1 MKTKNRVISFLLAAC
16 MMLSLCAALPFVASA
31 EVVSTSGWDGKTAT
45 QPEGSGTKDDP
56 YLIADAANLLWLQK
70 QIPAADIVNDSH
82 ADVVAGKYTAKF
94 AGMYFLQTQ
103 DIDLNGKNFASIGY
117 YYSNATR
124 MAAFGGTYDGQG
136 FAIRNGKITS
146 QNNRHVLHNYR
157 EATEGEIENKK
168 ITMYKVGDKTYV
180 YTGPNMN
187 WGHGLFGMICGATIK
202 NIVLDNVEV
211 EGHGITG
218 AIVGRAIGP
227 KADNAN
233 AEFNRIE
240 NCVVNSNCSVN
251 GKYPTSVIFQPKN
264 EYDLASRLG
273 GIVGMAYRTTVRYCV
288 NNAPI
293 NVPGNWAMTGGI
305 VGSAGYHTI
314 VEYCVNAGK
323 ITYDLSSIKNDSE
336 NAVGGIVGFISP
348 YSVGV
353 VDKTLVGNTVIRNCY
368 NSGIFYFNMGEN
380 VAGNAIYWGGILG
393 GANSLS
399 KATNK
404 IENCYNLHALRKGEN
419 GIAAN
424 IAVDNHNYRFGGLL
438 GSYWIGGGADVGVLE
453 VLNSASVDIDENAYE
468 GTNQCR
474 YWKRNN
480 KEGKL
485 CVEESTSGQKTV
497 EELAPLTKAIDDAI
511 SAFNATAT
519 AKKVGKVAFQC
530 STGENTNAVR
540 FSAQIVGNG
549 YERVGF
555 KVWASYTEGD
565 TVKVSEVRDVVLY
578 TYYTALKADG
588 EDVTPDAGNYFIA
601 FVIDSIPTDKG
612 NVTFTLTPYVVA
624 EGGTSFGN
632 TVSVTFDAAGN
643 EVK

>member
-1 MKTKNRVISFLLAAC
+1 MKTQNRVISLLLAAC

-45 QPEGSGTKDDP
+45 QPEGSGTKEDP

-70 QIPAADIVNDSH
+70 QIPRGDIVNDQH
-82 ADVVAGKYTAKF
+82 ADVLAGKYTAKF

-117 YYSNATR
+117 YFANAKR
-124 MAAFGGTYDGQG
+124 MGAFGGTYDGQG

-146 QNNRHVLHNYR
+146 QN
-157 EATEGEIENKK
+157 
-168 ITMYKVGDKTYV
+168 
-180 YTGPNMN
+180 TGHGLNVN
-187 WGHGLFGMICGATIK
+187 WGHGLFGMIHGATIK
-202 NIVLDNVEV
+202 NIVLDNVQV
-211 EGHGITG
+211 EGHGVTG
-218 AIVGRAIGP
+218 AIVGRAAAT
-227 KADNAN
+227 ADDKEKGETLNV
-233 AEFNRIE
+233 IE
-240 NCVVNSNCSVN
+240 NCVVNANCTVTA
-251 GKYPTSVIFQPKN
+251 KYPTSVDTTKLSAD
-264 EYDLASRLG
+264 YDQASRAG
-273 GIVGMAYRTTVRYCV
+273 GIVGMAYGTTVRYCV
-288 NNAPI
+288 NHAAI
-293 NVPGNWAMTGGI
+293 NVPGNWVMTGGV
-305 VGSAGYHTI
+305 VGSAGYNTT
-314 VEYCVNAGK
+314 VEYCVNTGK
-323 ITYDLSSIKNDSE
+323 ITYDLATYQNKAE
-336 NAVGGIVGFISP
+336 CAVGGIVGFISP
-348 YSVGV
+348 YSAGV

-380 VAGNAIYWGGILG
+380 VVGKALYWGGILG

-438 GSYWIGGGADVGVLE
+438 GSYWISGGADVGVLE

-474 YWKRNN
+474 YWKRSN

-485 CVEESTSGQKTV
+485 CVEESTSGQKTA

-565 TVKVSEVRDVVLY
+565 TVKVSKVRDVVLY

>member
-1 MKTKNRVISFLLAAC
+1 MKTKNRVISLLLAAC

-45 QPEGSGTKDDP
+45 QPEGSGTKEDP
-56 YLIADAANLLWLQK
+56 YLIADAANLLWLQR
-70 QIPAADIVNDSH
+70 QIPAADRVNDSH

-103 DIDLNGKNFASIGY
+103 DIDLNGQEFMSIGY
-117 YYSNATR
+117 YFANAKRT
-124 MAAFGGTYDGQG
+124 ASFGGTYDGQG

-146 QNNRHVLHNYR
+146 QN
-157 EATEGEIENKK
+157 
-168 ITMYKVGDKTYV
+168 
-180 YTGPNMN
+180 TGHGLNVN
-187 WGHGLFGMICGATIK
+187 WGHGLFGMIHGATIK
-202 NIVLDNVEV
+202 NIVLDNVQV
-211 EGHGITG
+211 EGHGVTG
-218 AIVGRAIGP
+218 AIVGRAAAT
-227 KADNAN
+227 ADDKEKGETLNV
-233 AEFNRIE
+233 IE
-240 NCVVNSNCSVN
+240 NCVVNANCTVTA
-251 GKYPTSVIFQPKN
+251 KYPTSVDTTKLSAD
-264 EYDLASRLG
+264 YDQASRAG
-273 GIVGMAYRTTVRYCV
+273 GIVGMAYGTTVRYCV
-288 NNAPI
+288 NHAAI
-293 NVPGNWAMTGGI
+293 NVPGNWAMTGGV
-305 VGSAGYHTI
+305 VGSAGYNTT
-314 VEYCVNAGK
+314 VEYCVNTGK
-323 ITYDLSSIKNDSE
+323 ITYDLATYQNKAE
-336 NAVGGIVGFISP
+336 CAVGGIVGFISP
-348 YSVGV
+348 YFAGV

-380 VAGNAIYWGGILG
+380 LAGNAIYWGGILG

-404 IENCYNLHALRKGEN
+404 IDNCYNLHALRKGEN

-424 IAVDNHNYRFGGLL
+424 VTGNNYRFGGLL
-438 GSYWIGGGADVGVLE
+438 GSYWISKGADVGVLE

-474 YWKRNN
+474 YWKRSN
-480 KEGKL
+480 KEGKP
-485 CVEESTSGQKTV
+485 CVEESTSGQKTA

-511 SAFNATAT
+511 SAFNASAT

>member
-1 MKTKNRVISFLLAAC
+1 M
-16 MMLSLCAALPFVASA
+16 
-31 EVVSTSGWDGKTAT
+31 G
-45 QPEGSGTKDDP
+45 
-56 YLIADAANLLWLQK
+56 
-70 QIPAADIVNDSH
+70 
-82 ADVVAGKYTAKF
+82 
-94 AGMYFLQTQ
+94 
-103 DIDLNGKNFASIGY
+103 
-117 YYSNATR
+117 
-124 MAAFGGTYDGQG
+124 AFGGTYDGQG

-146 QNNRHVLHNYR
+146 QN
-157 EATEGEIENKK
+157 
-168 ITMYKVGDKTYV
+168 
-180 YTGPNMN
+180 TGHGLNVN
-187 WGHGLFGMICGATIK
+187 WGHGLFGMIHGATIK
-202 NIVLDNVEV
+202 NIVLDNVQV
-211 EGHGITG
+211 EGHGVTG
-218 AIVGRAIGP
+218 AIVGRAAAT
-227 KADNAN
+227 ADDKEKGETLNV
-233 AEFNRIE
+233 IE
-240 NCVVNSNCSVN
+240 NCVVNANCTVTAN
-251 GKYPTSVIFQPKN
+251 YPTSVDTAKLSAA
-264 EYDLASRLG
+264 YDQASRAG
-273 GIVGMAYRTTVRYCV
+273 GIVGMAYGTTVRYCV
-288 NNAPI
+288 NHAAI
-293 NVPGNWAMTGGI
+293 NVPGNWVMTGGV
-305 VGSAGYHTI
+305 VGSAGYNTT
-314 VEYCVNAGK
+314 VEYCVNTGK
-323 ITYDLSSIKNDSE
+323 ITYDLATYQNKAE
-336 NAVGGIVGFISP
+336 CAVGGIVGFISP
-348 YSVGV
+348 YSTGE

-368 NSGIFYFNMGEN
+368 NSGIFCFNMGEN
-380 VAGNAIYWGGILG
+380 LAGNAIYWGGILG

-404 IENCYNLHALRKGEN
+404 IDNCYNLHALRKGEN

-424 IAVDNHNYRFGGLL
+424 VTGNNYRFGGLL
-438 GSYWIGGGADVGVLE
+438 GSYWISKGADVGVLE

-485 CVEESTSGQKTV
+485 CVEESTSGQKTA

-511 SAFNATAT
+511 SAFNASAT

>member
-1 MKTKNRVISFLLAAC
+1 MKTKNRVISLLLAAC

-45 QPEGSGTKDDP
+45 QPEGSGTKEDP
-56 YLIADAANLLWLQK
+56 YLIADAANLLWIQK
-70 QIPAADIVNDSH
+70 QIPSGDLPKDTD

-103 DIDLNGKNFASIGY
+103 DIDLNGKEFKSIGY
-117 YYSNATR
+117 YFANAKR
-124 MAAFGGTYDGQG
+124 MGAFGGTYDGQG

-146 QNNRHVLHNYR
+146 KNTGHNL
-157 EATEGEIENKK
+157 NL
-168 ITMYKVGDKTYV
+168 
-180 YTGPNMN
+180 N
-187 WGHGLFGMICGATIK
+187 WGHGLFGMIHGATIK
-202 NIVLDNVEV
+202 NIVLDNVQV
-211 EGHGITG
+211 EGNGITG
-218 AIVGRAIGP
+218 AIVGRAAAT
-227 KADNAN
+227 ADDKEKGETLNV
-233 AEFNRIE
+233 IE
-240 NCVVNSNCSVN
+240 NCVVNANCTVTA
-251 GKYPTSVIFQPKN
+251 KYPTSVDTAKLSAD
-264 EYDLASRLG
+264 YDQASRAG
-273 GIVGMAYRTTVRYCV
+273 GIVGMAYGTTVRYCV
-288 NNAPI
+288 NHAAI
-293 NVPGNWAMTGGI
+293 NVPGNWVMTGGV
-305 VGSAGYHTI
+305 VGSAGYNTT
-314 VEYCVNAGK
+314 VEYCVNTGK
-323 ITYDLSSIKNDSE
+323 ITYDLATYQNKAE
-336 NAVGGIVGFISP
+336 CAVGGIVGFISP
-348 YSVGV
+348 YSTGE

-380 VAGNAIYWGGILG
+380 LAGNAIYWGGILG
-393 GANSLS
+393 GANSLL

-424 IAVDNHNYRFGGLL
+424 VSGNNYRFGGLL
-438 GSYWIGGGADVGVLE
+438 GSYWIGNGADVGVLE

-474 YWKRNN
+474 YWKRSN

-485 CVEESTSGQKTV
+485 CVEESTSGQKTA

-540 FSAQIVGNG
+540 FSAQIIGKE

-643 EVK
+643 EVQ

>member
-1 MKTKNRVISFLLAAC
+1 MKTQNRVISLLLVAC

-56 YLIADAANLLWLQK
+56 YLIADAANLLWLQR
-70 QIPAADIVNDSH
+70 QIPAADRVNDSH

-117 YYSNATR
+117 YFANAKRT
-124 MAAFGGTYDGQG
+124 ASFGGTYDGQG

-146 QNNRHVLHNYR
+146 QN
-157 EATEGEIENKK
+157 
-168 ITMYKVGDKTYV
+168 
-180 YTGPNMN
+180 TGHGLNVN
-187 WGHGLFGMICGATIK
+187 WGHGLFGMIHGATIK
-202 NIVLDNVEV
+202 NIVLDNVQV
-211 EGHGITG
+211 EGHGVTG
-218 AIVGRAIGP
+218 AIVGRAAAT
-227 KADNAN
+227 ADDKEKGETLNV
-233 AEFNRIE
+233 IE
-240 NCVVNSNCSVN
+240 NCVVNANCTVTA
-251 GKYPTSVIFQPKN
+251 KYPTSVDTAKLSAD
-264 EYDLASRLG
+264 YDQASRAG
-273 GIVGMAYRTTVRYCV
+273 GIVGMAYGTTVRYCV
-288 NNAPI
+288 NHAAI
-293 NVPGNWAMTGGI
+293 NVPGNWVMTGGV
-305 VGSAGYHTI
+305 VGSAGYNTT
-314 VEYCVNAGK
+314 VEYCVNTGK
-323 ITYDLSSIKNDSE
+323 ITYDLATYQNKAE
-336 NAVGGIVGFISP
+336 CAVGGIVGFISP
-348 YSVGV
+348 YFAGV
-353 VDKTLVGNTVIRNCY
+353 VDKTLVGNAVIRNCY

-380 VAGNAIYWGGILG
+380 LAGNAIYWGGILG

-424 IAVDNHNYRFGGLL
+424 VTGNNYRFGGLL
-438 GSYWIGGGADVGVLE
+438 GSYWISKGADVGVLE

-474 YWKRNN
+474 YWKRSN
-480 KEGKL
+480 KEGKP
-485 CVEESTSGQKTV
+485 CVEESTSGQKTA

-511 SAFNATAT
+511 SAFNASAT

>member
-1 MKTKNRVISFLLAAC
+1 MKTKNRVISLLLVAC

-45 QPEGSGTKDDP
+45 QPEGSGTKEDP

-70 QIPAADIVNDSH
+70 QIPSGDTVNDQH
-82 ADVVAGKYTAKF
+82 ADVLAGKYTAKF

-117 YYSNATR
+117 YFANAKR
-124 MAAFGGTYDGQG
+124 MGAFGGTYDGQG

-146 QNNRHVLHNYR
+146 QN
-157 EATEGEIENKK
+157 
-168 ITMYKVGDKTYV
+168 
-180 YTGPNMN
+180 TGHGLNVN
-187 WGHGLFGMICGATIK
+187 WGHGLFGMIHGATIK
-202 NIVLDNVEV
+202 NIVLDNVQV
-211 EGHGITG
+211 EGHGVTG
-218 AIVGRAIGP
+218 AIVGRAAAT
-227 KADNAN
+227 ADDKEKGETLNV
-233 AEFNRIE
+233 IE
-240 NCVVNSNCSVN
+240 NCVVNANCTVTA
-251 GKYPTSVIFQPKN
+251 KYPTSVDTAKLSAD
-264 EYDLASRLG
+264 YDQASRAG
-273 GIVGMAYRTTVRYCV
+273 GIVGMAYGTTVRYCV
-288 NNAPI
+288 NHAAI
-293 NVPGNWAMTGGI
+293 NVPGNWVMTGGV
-305 VGSAGYHTI
+305 VGSAGYNTT
-314 VEYCVNAGK
+314 VEYCVNTGK
-323 ITYDLSSIKNDSE
+323 ITYDLATYQNKAE
-336 NAVGGIVGFISP
+336 CAVGGIVGFISP
-348 YSVGV
+348 YSAGV

-368 NSGIFYFNMGEN
+368 NSGIFHLNMGTN
-380 VAGNAIYWGGILG
+380 VAGNALYWGGILG

-404 IENCYNLHALRKGEN
+404 IENCYNLHALRKGQN

-424 IAVDNHNYRFGGLL
+424 VAGNNYRFGGLL
-438 GSYWIGGGADVGVLE
+438 GSYWISGGADVGVLE

-485 CVEESTSGQKTV
+485 CVEESTSGQKTA

-565 TVKVSEVRDVVLY
+565 TVKVSKVRDVVLY

>member
-1 MKTKNRVISFLLAAC
+1 MKTKNRVISLLLVAC

-70 QIPAADIVNDSH
+70 QIPAADRVNDSH

-103 DIDLNGKNFASIGY
+103 DIDLNGQEFMSIGY
-117 YYSNATR
+117 YFANAKR
-124 MAAFGGTYDGQG
+124 MGAFGGTYDGQG

-146 QNNRHVLHNYR
+146 QN
-157 EATEGEIENKK
+157 
-168 ITMYKVGDKTYV
+168 
-180 YTGPNMN
+180 TGHGLNVN
-187 WGHGLFGMICGATIK
+187 WGHGLFGMIHGATIK
-202 NIVLDNVEV
+202 NIVLDNVQV
-211 EGHGITG
+211 EGHGVTG
-218 AIVGRAIGP
+218 AIVGRAAAT
-227 KADNAN
+227 ADDKEKGETLNV
-233 AEFNRIE
+233 IE
-240 NCVVNSNCSVN
+240 NCVVNANCTVTA
-251 GKYPTSVIFQPKN
+251 KYPTSVDTTKLSAD
-264 EYDLASRLG
+264 YDQASRAG
-273 GIVGMAYRTTVRYCV
+273 GIVGMAYGTTVRYCV
-288 NNAPI
+288 NHAAI
-293 NVPGNWAMTGGI
+293 NVPGNWVMTGGV
-305 VGSAGYHTI
+305 VGSAGYNTT
-314 VEYCVNAGK
+314 VEYCVNTGK
-323 ITYDLSSIKNDSE
+323 ITYDLATYQNKAE
-336 NAVGGIVGFISP
+336 CAVGGIVGFISP
-348 YSVGV
+348 YSAGV

-368 NSGIFYFNMGEN
+368 NSGIFYFNMEEN
-380 VAGNAIYWGGILG
+380 VVGKALYWGGILG

-438 GSYWIGGGADVGVLE
+438 GSYWIGKGADVGVLE

-480 KEGKL
+480 KEGKP
-485 CVEESTSGQKTV
+485 CVEESTSGQKTA

>member
-1 MKTKNRVISFLLAAC
+1 MKTKNRVISLLLAAC

-70 QIPAADIVNDSH
+70 QIPAADRVNDSH

-117 YYSNATR
+117 YFANAKRT
-124 MAAFGGTYDGQG
+124 ASFGGTYDGQG

-146 QNNRHVLHNYR
+146 QN
-157 EATEGEIENKK
+157 
-168 ITMYKVGDKTYV
+168 
-180 YTGPNMN
+180 TGHGLNVN
-187 WGHGLFGMICGATIK
+187 WGHGLFGMIHGATIK
-202 NIVLDNVEV
+202 NIVLDNVQV
-211 EGHGITG
+211 EGHGVTG
-218 AIVGRAIGP
+218 AIVGRAAAT
-227 KADNAN
+227 ADDKEKGETLNV
-233 AEFNRIE
+233 IE
-240 NCVVNSNCSVN
+240 NCVVNANCTVTA
-251 GKYPTSVIFQPKN
+251 KYPTSVDTAKLSAD
-264 EYDLASRLG
+264 YDQASRAG
-273 GIVGMAYRTTVRYCV
+273 GIVGMAYGTTVRYCV
-288 NNAPI
+288 NHAAI
-293 NVPGNWAMTGGI
+293 NVPGNWVMTGGV
-305 VGSAGYHTI
+305 VGSAGYNTT
-314 VEYCVNAGK
+314 VEYCVNTGK
-323 ITYDLSSIKNDSE
+323 ITYDLATYQNKAE
-336 NAVGGIVGFISP
+336 CAVGGIVGFISP
-348 YSVGV
+348 YSAGV
-353 VDKTLVGNTVIRNCY
+353 VDKTLVGNAVIRNCY

-380 VAGNAIYWGGILG
+380 VVGKALYWGGILG

-438 GSYWIGGGADVGVLE
+438 GSYWIGKGADVGVLE

-474 YWKRNN
+474 YWKRSN
-480 KEGKL
+480 KEGKP
-485 CVEESTSGQKTV
+485 CVEESTSGQKTA

-511 SAFNATAT
+511 SAFNASAT

>member
-1 MKTKNRVISFLLAAC
+1 MKTQNRVISLLLAAC

-70 QIPAADIVNDSH
+70 QIPRGDTVNDQH
-82 ADVVAGKYTAKF
+82 ADVLAGKYTAKF

-117 YYSNATR
+117 YFANAKR
-124 MAAFGGTYDGQG
+124 MGAFGGTYDGQG

-146 QNNRHVLHNYR
+146 QN
-157 EATEGEIENKK
+157 
-168 ITMYKVGDKTYV
+168 
-180 YTGPNMN
+180 TGHGLNVN
-187 WGHGLFGMICGATIK
+187 WGHGLFGMIHGATIK
-202 NIVLDNVEV
+202 NIVLDNVQV
-211 EGHGITG
+211 EGHGVTG
-218 AIVGRAIGP
+218 AIVGRAAAT
-227 KADNAN
+227 ADDKEKGETLNV
-233 AEFNRIE
+233 IE
-240 NCVVNSNCSVN
+240 NCVVNANCTVTA
-251 GKYPTSVIFQPKN
+251 KYPTSVDTAKLSAD
-264 EYDLASRLG
+264 YDQASRAG
-273 GIVGMAYRTTVRYCV
+273 GIVGMAYGTTVRYCV
-288 NNAPI
+288 NHAAI
-293 NVPGNWAMTGGI
+293 NVPGNWVMTGGI
-305 VGSAGYHTI
+305 VGSAGYNTT
-314 VEYCVNAGK
+314 VEYCVNTGK
-323 ITYDLSSIKNDSE
+323 ITYDLATYQNKAE
-336 NAVGGIVGFISP
+336 CAVGGIVGFISP
-348 YSVGV
+348 YSAGV

-368 NSGIFYFNMGEN
+368 NSGIFHLNMGTN
-380 VAGNAIYWGGILG
+380 VAGNALYWGGILG

-404 IENCYNLHALRKGEN
+404 IENCYNLHALRKGQN

-424 IAVDNHNYRFGGLL
+424 VAGNNYRFGGLL
-438 GSYWIGGGADVGVLE
+438 GSYWISGGADVGVLE

>member
-1 MKTKNRVISFLLAAC
+1 MKTQNRVISLLLAAC

-45 QPEGSGTKDDP
+45 QPEGSGTKEDP

-70 QIPAADIVNDSH
+70 QIPRGDIVNDQH
-82 ADVVAGKYTAKF
+82 ADVLAGKYTAKF

-117 YYSNATR
+117 YFANAKRT
-124 MAAFGGTYDGQG
+124 ASFGGTYDGQG

-146 QNNRHVLHNYR
+146 QN
-157 EATEGEIENKK
+157 
-168 ITMYKVGDKTYV
+168 
-180 YTGPNMN
+180 TGHALNVN
-187 WGHGLFGMICGATIK
+187 WGHGLFGMIHGATIK
-202 NIVLDNVEV
+202 NIVLDNVQV
-211 EGHGITG
+211 EGNGITG
-218 AIVGRAIGP
+218 AIVGRAAAT
-227 KADNAN
+227 ADDKEKGETLNV
-233 AEFNRIE
+233 IE
-240 NCVVNSNCSVN
+240 NCVVNANCTVTA
-251 GKYPTSVIFQPKN
+251 KYPTSVDTTKLSAD
-264 EYDLASRLG
+264 YDQASRAG
-273 GIVGMAYRTTVRYCV
+273 GIVGMAYGTTVRYCV
-288 NNAPI
+288 NHAAI
-293 NVPGNWAMTGGI
+293 NVPGNWVMTGGV
-305 VGSAGYHTI
+305 VGSAGYNTT
-314 VEYCVNAGK
+314 VEYCLNTGK
-323 ITYDLSSIKNDSE
+323 ITYDLATYQNKAE
-336 NAVGGIVGFISP
+336 CAVGGIVGFISP
-348 YSVGV
+348 YSAGV

-404 IENCYNLHALRKGEN
+404 IDNCYNLHALRKGEN

-424 IAVDNHNYRFGGLL
+424 VTGNNFRFGGLL
-438 GSYWIGGGADVGVLE
+438 GSYWISKGADVGVLE

-474 YWKRNN
+474 YWKRSN
-480 KEGKL
+480 KEGKP
-485 CVEESTSGQKTV
+485 CVEESTSGQKTA

-565 TVKVSEVRDVVLY
+565 TVKVSAVRDVVLY

>member
-1 MKTKNRVISFLLAAC
+1 M
-16 MMLSLCAALPFVASA
+16 
-31 EVVSTSGWDGKTAT
+31 
-45 QPEGSGTKDDP
+45 
-56 YLIADAANLLWLQK
+56 
-70 QIPAADIVNDSH
+70 
-82 ADVVAGKYTAKF
+82 
-94 AGMYFLQTQ
+94 
-103 DIDLNGKNFASIGY
+103 
-117 YYSNATR
+117 
-124 MAAFGGTYDGQG
+124 
-136 FAIRNGKITS
+136 
-146 QNNRHVLHNYR
+146 
-157 EATEGEIENKK
+157 
-168 ITMYKVGDKTYV
+168 
-180 YTGPNMN
+180 
-187 WGHGLFGMICGATIK
+187 
-202 NIVLDNVEV
+202 
-211 EGHGITG
+211 
-218 AIVGRAIGP
+218 
-227 KADNAN
+227 
-233 AEFNRIE
+233 
-240 NCVVNSNCSVN
+240 
-251 GKYPTSVIFQPKN
+251 
-264 EYDLASRLG
+264 
-273 GIVGMAYRTTVRYCV
+273 
-288 NNAPI
+288 
-293 NVPGNWAMTGGI
+293 
-305 VGSAGYHTI
+305 
-314 VEYCVNAGK
+314 
-323 ITYDLSSIKNDSE
+323 
-336 NAVGGIVGFISP
+336 
-348 YSVGV
+348 
-353 VDKTLVGNTVIRNCY
+353 VGNTVIRNCY

-404 IENCYNLHALRKGEN
+404 IENCYNLHELRKGEN

-424 IAVDNHNYRFGGLL
+424 VTGNNYRFGGLL
-438 GSYWIGGGADVGVLE
+438 GSYWIGKGADVGVLE

-485 CVEESTSGQKTV
+485 CVEESTSGQKAA

-511 SAFNATAT
+511 SAFNASAT

-565 TVKVSEVRDVVLY
+565 TVKVSAVRDVVLY

-643 EVK
+643 EVQ

>member
-1 MKTKNRVISFLLAAC
+1 MKTKNRVISLLLAAC

-70 QIPAADIVNDSH
+70 QIPRGDTVNDQH
-82 ADVVAGKYTAKF
+82 ADVLAGKYTAKF

-103 DIDLNGKNFASIGY
+103 DIDLNGKEFMSIGY
-117 YYSNATR
+117 YFANAKR
-124 MAAFGGTYDGQG
+124 MGAFGGTYDGQG

-146 QNNRHVLHNYR
+146 QN
-157 EATEGEIENKK
+157 
-168 ITMYKVGDKTYV
+168 
-180 YTGPNMN
+180 TGHGLNVN
-187 WGHGLFGMICGATIK
+187 WGHGLFGMIHGATIK
-202 NIVLDNVEV
+202 NIVLDNVQV
-211 EGHGITG
+211 EGHGVTG
-218 AIVGRAIGP
+218 AIVGRAAAT
-227 KADNAN
+227 ADDKEKGETLNI
-233 AEFNRIE
+233 IE
-240 NCVVNSNCSVN
+240 NCVVNANCTVTA
-251 GKYPTSVIFQPKN
+251 KYPTSVDTTKLSAD
-264 EYDLASRLG
+264 YDQASRAG
-273 GIVGMAYRTTVRYCV
+273 GIVGMAYGTTVRYCV
-288 NNAPI
+288 NHAAI
-293 NVPGNWAMTGGI
+293 NVPGNWVMTGGV
-305 VGSAGYHTI
+305 VGSAGYNTT
-314 VEYCVNAGK
+314 VEYCVNTGK
-323 ITYDLSSIKNDSE
+323 ITYDLATYQNKAE
-336 NAVGGIVGFISP
+336 CAVGGIVGFISP
-348 YSVGV
+348 YSAGV

-368 NSGIFYFNMGEN
+368 NSGIFHLNMGTN
-380 VAGNAIYWGGILG
+380 VAGNALYWGGILG

-404 IENCYNLHALRKGEN
+404 IENCYNLHALRKGQN

-424 IAVDNHNYRFGGLL
+424 VAGNNYRFGGLL
-438 GSYWIGGGADVGVLE
+438 GSYWIGKGADVGVLE

-485 CVEESTSGQKTV
+485 CVEESTSGQKTA

-565 TVKVSEVRDVVLY
+565 TVKVSAVRDVVLY

-624 EGGTSFGN
+624 EGGMSFGN

>member
-1 MKTKNRVISFLLAAC
+1 MKTKNRVISFLLVAC

-45 QPEGSGTKDDP
+45 QPEGSGTKDAP
-56 YLIADAANLLWLQK
+56 YLIANAANLLWIQK
-70 QIPAADIVNDSH
+70 QIPRGDGVNDSH

-103 DIDLNGKNFASIGY
+103 DIDLNGKDFASIGY
-117 YYSNATR
+117 YFANAKRT
-124 MAAFGGTYDGQG
+124 ASFGGTYDGQG

-146 QNNRHVLHNYR
+146 QN
-157 EATEGEIENKK
+157 
-168 ITMYKVGDKTYV
+168 
-180 YTGPNMN
+180 TGHGLNVN
-187 WGHGLFGMICGATIK
+187 WGHGLFGMIHGATIK
-202 NIVLDNVEV
+202 NIVLDNVQV
-211 EGHGITG
+211 EGHGIVG
-218 AIVGRAIGP
+218 AIVGRAAAV
-227 KADNAN
+227 ADDKEKGENLN
-233 AEFNRIE
+233 LVE
-240 NCVVNSNCSVN
+240 NCVVNANCTVTA
-251 GKYPTSVIFQPKN
+251 KYPTSVDTAKLSN
-264 EYDLASRLG
+264 AYDQASRAG
-273 GIVGMAYRTTVRYCV
+273 GIVGMAYGTTVRYCV
-288 NNAPI
+288 NHAAI
-293 NVPGNWAMTGGI
+293 NVPGNWVMTGGV
-305 VGSAGYHTI
+305 VGSAGYNTT
-314 VEYCVNAGK
+314 VEYCVNTGK
-323 ITYDLSSIKNDSE
+323 ITYDLATYQNKAE
-336 NAVGGIVGFISP
+336 CAVGGIVGFITP
-348 YSVGV
+348 YWSGF
-353 VDKTLVGNTVIRNCY
+353 VDTSFVGNTVIRNCY
-368 NSGIFYFNMGEN
+368 NSGIFHLNMGEN
-380 VAGNAIYWGGILG
+380 VVGNAIYWGGILG
-393 GANSLS
+393 GANRLL

-404 IENCYNLHALRKGEN
+404 IESCYNLHSLKKGEN

-424 IAVDNHNYRFGGLL
+424 VSGNSYRFGGLL
-438 GSYWIGGGADVGVLE
+438 GSYWIGNGEDVGVLE

-480 KEGKL
+480 KDGKL
-485 CVEESTSGQKTV
+485 CVEESTSEVKTA
-497 EELAPLTKAIDDAI
+497 EAIAPLTKAIDDAI
-511 SAFNATAT
+511 TAFNATAT

-540 FSAQIVGNG
+540 FSAQIIGKE

>member
-1 MKTKNRVISFLLAAC
+1 MKTQNRVISLLLAAC

-45 QPEGSGTKDDP
+45 QPEGSGTKEDP

-70 QIPAADIVNDSH
+70 QIPAADRVNDSH
-82 ADVVAGKYTAKF
+82 ADVLAGKYTAKF

-117 YYSNATR
+117 YFANAKRT
-124 MAAFGGTYDGQG
+124 ASFGGTYDGQG

-146 QNNRHVLHNYR
+146 QNNGHGLNV
-157 EATEGEIENKK
+157 
-168 ITMYKVGDKTYV
+168 
-180 YTGPNMN
+180 N
-187 WGHGLFGMICGATIK
+187 WGHGLFGMIHGATIK
-202 NIVLDNVEV
+202 NIVLDNVQV
-211 EGHGITG
+211 EGHGVTG
-218 AIVGRAIGP
+218 AIVGRAAAT
-227 KADNAN
+227 ADDKEKGETLNV
-233 AEFNRIE
+233 IE
-240 NCVVNSNCSVN
+240 NCVVNANCTVTA
-251 GKYPTSVIFQPKN
+251 KYPTSVDTAKLSAD
-264 EYDLASRLG
+264 YDQASRAG
-273 GIVGMAYRTTVRYCV
+273 GIVGMAYGTTVRYCV
-288 NNAPI
+288 NHAAI
-293 NVPGNWAMTGGI
+293 NVPGNWVMTGGV
-305 VGSAGYHTI
+305 VGSAGYNTT
-314 VEYCVNAGK
+314 VEYCVNTGK
-323 ITYDLSSIKNDSE
+323 ITYDLATYQNKAE
-336 NAVGGIVGFISP
+336 CAVGGIVGFISP
-348 YSVGV
+348 YSAGV

-380 VAGNAIYWGGILG
+380 LAGNAIYWGGILG

-404 IENCYNLHALRKGEN
+404 IDNCYNLHALRKGEN

-424 IAVDNHNYRFGGLL
+424 VTGNNYRFGGLL
-438 GSYWIGGGADVGVLE
+438 GSYWIGKGADVGVLE

-485 CVEESTSGQKTV
+485 CVEESTSGQKTA

-511 SAFNATAT
+511 SAFNASAT

-540 FSAQIVGNG
+540 FSAQIIGKE

>member
-1 MKTKNRVISFLLAAC
+1 MKTQNRVISLLLAAC

-45 QPEGSGTKDDP
+45 QPEGSGTKEDP

-70 QIPAADIVNDSH
+70 QIPRGDTVNDQH
-82 ADVVAGKYTAKF
+82 ADVLAGKYTAKF

-117 YYSNATR
+117 YFANAKR
-124 MAAFGGTYDGQG
+124 MGAFGGTYDGQG

-146 QNNRHVLHNYR
+146 QN
-157 EATEGEIENKK
+157 
-168 ITMYKVGDKTYV
+168 
-180 YTGPNMN
+180 TGHGLNVN
-187 WGHGLFGMICGATIK
+187 WGHGLFGMIHGATIK
-202 NIVLDNVEV
+202 NIVLDNVQV
-211 EGHGITG
+211 EGNGITG
-218 AIVGRAIGP
+218 AIVGRAAAT
-227 KADNAN
+227 ADDKEKGETLNI
-233 AEFNRIE
+233 IE
-240 NCVVNSNCSVN
+240 NCVVNANCTVTA
-251 GKYPTSVIFQPKN
+251 KYPTSVDTAKLSAD
-264 EYDLASRLG
+264 YDQASRAG
-273 GIVGMAYRTTVRYCV
+273 GIVGMAYGTTVRYCV
-288 NNAPI
+288 NHAAI

-305 VGSAGYHTI
+305 VGSAGYNTT
-314 VEYCVNAGK
+314 VEYCVNTGK
-323 ITYDLSSIKNDSE
+323 ITYDLATYQNKAE
-336 NAVGGIVGFISP
+336 CAVGGIVGFISP
-348 YSVGV
+348 YSAGV

-368 NSGIFYFNMGEN
+368 NSGIFHLNMGTN
-380 VAGNAIYWGGILG
+380 VAGNALYWGGILG

-404 IENCYNLHALRKGEN
+404 IDNCYNLHALRKGEN

-424 IAVDNHNYRFGGLL
+424 VTGNNYRFGGLL
-438 GSYWIGGGADVGVLE
+438 GSYWIGKGADVGVLE

>member
-1 MKTKNRVISFLLAAC
+1 MKTQNRVISLLLAAC

-45 QPEGSGTKDDP
+45 QPEGSGTKEDP

-70 QIPAADIVNDSH
+70 QIPRGDTVNDQH
-82 ADVVAGKYTAKF
+82 ADVLAGKYTAKF

-117 YYSNATR
+117 YFANAKR
-124 MAAFGGTYDGQG
+124 MGAFGGTYDGQG

-146 QNNRHVLHNYR
+146 QN
-157 EATEGEIENKK
+157 
-168 ITMYKVGDKTYV
+168 
-180 YTGPNMN
+180 TGHGLNVN
-187 WGHGLFGMICGATIK
+187 WGHGLFGMIHGATIK
-202 NIVLDNVEV
+202 NIVLDNVQV
-211 EGHGITG
+211 EGHGVTG
-218 AIVGRAIGP
+218 AIVGRAAAT
-227 KADNAN
+227 ADDKEKGETLNI
-233 AEFNRIE
+233 IE
-240 NCVVNSNCSVN
+240 NCVVNANCTVTA
-251 GKYPTSVIFQPKN
+251 KYPTSVDTTKLSAD
-264 EYDLASRLG
+264 YDQASRAG
-273 GIVGMAYRTTVRYCV
+273 GIVGMAYGTTVRYCV
-288 NNAPI
+288 NHAAI
-293 NVPGNWAMTGGI
+293 NVPGNWVMTGGI
-305 VGSAGYHTI
+305 VGSAGYNTT
-314 VEYCVNAGK
+314 VEYCVNTGK
-323 ITYDLSSIKNDSE
+323 ITYDLATYQNKAE
-336 NAVGGIVGFISP
+336 CAVGGIVGFISP
-348 YSVGV
+348 YSAGA

-368 NSGIFYFNMGEN
+368 NSGIFHLNMGEN

-404 IENCYNLHALRKGEN
+404 IDNCYNLHALRKGEN

-424 IAVDNHNYRFGGLL
+424 VTGNNYRFGGLL

-453 VLNSASVDIDENAYE
+453 VLNSASVDIDKNAYE

-485 CVEESTSGQKTV
+485 CVEESTSGQKTA

>member
-1 MKTKNRVISFLLAAC
+1 MKTQNRVISLLLAAC

-56 YLIADAANLLWLQK
+56 YLIADAANLLWLQI
-70 QIPAADIVNDSH
+70 QIPAADRVNDSH

-117 YYSNATR
+117 YFANAKRT
-124 MAAFGGTYDGQG
+124 ASFGGTYDGQG

-146 QNNRHVLHNYR
+146 QN
-157 EATEGEIENKK
+157 
-168 ITMYKVGDKTYV
+168 
-180 YTGPNMN
+180 TGHGLNVN
-187 WGHGLFGMICGATIK
+187 WGHGLFGMIHGATIK
-202 NIVLDNVEV
+202 NIVLDNVQV
-211 EGHGITG
+211 EGHGVTG
-218 AIVGRAIGP
+218 AIVGRAAAT
-227 KADNAN
+227 ADDKEKGETLNV
-233 AEFNRIE
+233 IE
-240 NCVVNSNCSVN
+240 NCVVNANCTVTAN
-251 GKYPTSVIFQPKN
+251 YPTSVDTAKLSAD
-264 EYDLASRLG
+264 YDQASRAG
-273 GIVGMAYRTTVRYCV
+273 GIVGMAYGTTVRYCV
-288 NNAPI
+288 NHAAI
-293 NVPGNWAMTGGI
+293 NVPGNWVMTGGV
-305 VGSAGYHTI
+305 VGSAGYNTT
-314 VEYCVNAGK
+314 VEYCVNTGK
-323 ITYDLSSIKNDSE
+323 ITYDLATYQNKAE
-336 NAVGGIVGFISP
+336 CAVGGIVGFISP
-348 YSVGV
+348 YSAGV

-368 NSGIFYFNMGEN
+368 NSGIFCFNMGEN
-380 VAGNAIYWGGILG
+380 LAGNAIYWGGILG

-404 IENCYNLHALRKGEN
+404 IDNCYNLHALRKGEN

-424 IAVDNHNYRFGGLL
+424 VTGNNYRFGGLL
-438 GSYWIGGGADVGVLE
+438 GSYWISKGADVGVLE

-485 CVEESTSGQKTV
+485 CVEESTSGQKTA

-565 TVKVSEVRDVVLY
+565 TVKVSAVRDVVLY

>member
-1 MKTKNRVISFLLAAC
+1 MKTQNRVISLLLVAC

-45 QPEGSGTKDDP
+45 QPEGSGTKEDP
-56 YLIADAANLLWLQK
+56 YLIADAANLLWLQR
-70 QIPAADIVNDSH
+70 QIPRGDTVNDQH

-117 YYSNATR
+117 YFANAKR
-124 MAAFGGTYDGQG
+124 MGAFGGTYDGQG

-146 QNNRHVLHNYR
+146 QN
-157 EATEGEIENKK
+157 
-168 ITMYKVGDKTYV
+168 
-180 YTGPNMN
+180 TGHGLNVN
-187 WGHGLFGMICGATIK
+187 WGHGLFGMIHGATIK
-202 NIVLDNVEV
+202 NIVLDNVQV
-211 EGHGITG
+211 EGHGVTG
-218 AIVGRAIGP
+218 AIVGRAAAT
-227 KADNAN
+227 ADDKEKGETLNV
-233 AEFNRIE
+233 IE
-240 NCVVNSNCSVN
+240 NCVVNANCTVTA
-251 GKYPTSVIFQPKN
+251 KYPTSVDTAKLSAD
-264 EYDLASRLG
+264 YDQASRAG
-273 GIVGMAYRTTVRYCV
+273 GIVGMAYGTTVRYCV
-288 NNAPI
+288 NHAAI
-293 NVPGNWAMTGGI
+293 NVPGNWVMTGGV
-305 VGSAGYHTI
+305 VGSAGYNTT
-314 VEYCVNAGK
+314 VEYCVNTGK
-323 ITYDLSSIKNDSE
+323 ITYDLATYQNKAE
-336 NAVGGIVGFISP
+336 CAVGGIVGFISP
-348 YSVGV
+348 YFAGV

-380 VAGNAIYWGGILG
+380 LAGNAIYWGGILG

-404 IENCYNLHALRKGEN
+404 IDNCYNLHALRKGEN

-424 IAVDNHNYRFGGLL
+424 VTGNNYRFGGLL
-438 GSYWIGGGADVGVLE
+438 GSYWISKGADVGVLE

-474 YWKRNN
+474 YWTRSN
-480 KEGKL
+480 KEGKP
-485 CVEESTSGQKTV
+485 CVEESTSGQKTA

-511 SAFNATAT
+511 SAFNASAT

>member
-1 MKTKNRVISFLLAAC
+1 MKTKNRVISLLLVAC

-45 QPEGSGTKDDP
+45 QPEGSGTKEDP

-70 QIPAADIVNDSH
+70 QIPAADRVNDSH

-103 DIDLNGKNFASIGY
+103 DIDLNGKEFMSIGY
-117 YYSNATR
+117 YFANAKR
-124 MAAFGGTYDGQG
+124 MGAFGGTYDGQG

-146 QNNRHVLHNYR
+146 KNTGHNL
-157 EATEGEIENKK
+157 NL
-168 ITMYKVGDKTYV
+168 
-180 YTGPNMN
+180 N
-187 WGHGLFGMICGATIK
+187 WGHGLFGMIHGATIK
-202 NIVLDNVEV
+202 NIVLDNVQV
-211 EGHGITG
+211 EGNGVTG
-218 AIVGRAIGP
+218 AIVGRAAAT
-227 KADNAN
+227 ADDKEKGETLNV
-233 AEFNRIE
+233 IE
-240 NCVVNSNCSVN
+240 NCVVNANCTVTA
-251 GKYPTSVIFQPKN
+251 KYPTSVDTTKLSAD
-264 EYDLASRLG
+264 YDQASRAG
-273 GIVGMAYRTTVRYCV
+273 GIVGMAYGTTVRYCV
-288 NNAPI
+288 NHAAI
-293 NVPGNWAMTGGI
+293 NVPGNWVMTGGV
-305 VGSAGYHTI
+305 VGSAGYNTT
-314 VEYCVNAGK
+314 VEYCVNTGK
-323 ITYDLSSIKNDSE
+323 ITYDLATYQNKAE
-336 NAVGGIVGFISP
+336 CAVGGIVGFISP
-348 YSVGV
+348 YSAGV

-368 NSGIFYFNMGEN
+368 NSGIFCFNMGEN
-380 VAGNAIYWGGILG
+380 LAGNAIYWGGILG

-404 IENCYNLHALRKGEN
+404 IDNCYNLHALRKGEN

-424 IAVDNHNYRFGGLL
+424 VTGNNYRFGGLL
-438 GSYWIGGGADVGVLE
+438 GSYWIGKGADVGVLE

-485 CVEESTSGQKTV
+485 CVEESTSGQKTA

-511 SAFNATAT
+511 SAFNASAT

-565 TVKVSEVRDVVLY
+565 TVKVSGVRDVVLY

>member
-1 MKTKNRVISFLLAAC
+1 MKTQNRVISLLLVAC

-70 QIPAADIVNDSH
+70 QIPAADRVNDSH

-117 YYSNATR
+117 YFANAKRT
-124 MAAFGGTYDGQG
+124 ASFGGTYDGQG

-146 QNNRHVLHNYR
+146 QN
-157 EATEGEIENKK
+157 
-168 ITMYKVGDKTYV
+168 
-180 YTGPNMN
+180 TGHGLNVN
-187 WGHGLFGMICGATIK
+187 WGHGLFGMIHGATIK
-202 NIVLDNVEV
+202 NIVLDNVQV
-211 EGHGITG
+211 EGHGVTG
-218 AIVGRAIGP
+218 AIVGRAAAT
-227 KADNAN
+227 ADDKEKGETLNV
-233 AEFNRIE
+233 IE
-240 NCVVNSNCSVN
+240 NCVVNANCTVTA
-251 GKYPTSVIFQPKN
+251 KYPTSVDTAKLSAD
-264 EYDLASRLG
+264 YDQASRAG
-273 GIVGMAYRTTVRYCV
+273 GIVGMAYGTTVRYCV
-288 NNAPI
+288 NHAAI
-293 NVPGNWAMTGGI
+293 NVPGNWVMTGGV
-305 VGSAGYHTI
+305 VGSAGYNTT
-314 VEYCVNAGK
+314 VEYCVNTGK
-323 ITYDLSSIKNDSE
+323 ITYDLATYQNKAE
-336 NAVGGIVGFISP
+336 CAVGGIVGFISP
-348 YSVGV
+348 YSAGV

-380 VAGNAIYWGGILG
+380 LAGNAIYWGGILG

-424 IAVDNHNYRFGGLL
+424 VTGNNYRFGGLL
-438 GSYWIGGGADVGVLE
+438 GSYWISKGADVGVLE

-485 CVEESTSGQKTV
+485 CVEESTSGQKTA

-511 SAFNATAT
+511 SAFNASAT

-565 TVKVSEVRDVVLY
+565 TVKVSKVRDVVLY

>member
-1 MKTKNRVISFLLAAC
+1 MKTQNRVISLLLAAC

-45 QPEGSGTKDDP
+45 QPEGSGTKEDP

-82 ADVVAGKYTAKF
+82 ADVLAGKYTAKF

-117 YYSNATR
+117 YFANAKRT
-124 MAAFGGTYDGQG
+124 ASFGGTYDGQG

-146 QNNRHVLHNYR
+146 QN
-157 EATEGEIENKK
+157 
-168 ITMYKVGDKTYV
+168 
-180 YTGPNMN
+180 TGHGLNVN
-187 WGHGLFGMICGATIK
+187 WGHGLFGMIHGATIK
-202 NIVLDNVEV
+202 NIVLDNVQV
-211 EGHGITG
+211 EGHGVTG
-218 AIVGRAIGP
+218 AIVGRAAATTDDKEKGETL
-227 KADNAN
+227 NV
-233 AEFNRIE
+233 IE
-240 NCVVNSNCSVN
+240 NCVVNANCTVTA
-251 GKYPTSVIFQPKN
+251 KYPTSVDTAKLSAD
-264 EYDLASRLG
+264 YDQASRAG
-273 GIVGMAYRTTVRYCV
+273 GIVGMAYGTTVRYCV
-288 NNAPI
+288 NHAAI
-293 NVPGNWAMTGGI
+293 NVPGNWVMTGGV
-305 VGSAGYHTI
+305 VGSAGYNTT
-314 VEYCVNAGK
+314 VEYCVNTGK
-323 ITYDLSSIKNDSE
+323 ITYDLATYQNKAE
-336 NAVGGIVGFISP
+336 CAVGGIVGFISP
-348 YSVGV
+348 YFAGV

-380 VAGNAIYWGGILG
+380 LAGNAIYWGGILG

-404 IENCYNLHALRKGEN
+404 IDNCYNLHALRKGEN

-424 IAVDNHNYRFGGLL
+424 VTGNNYRFGGLL
-438 GSYWIGGGADVGVLE
+438 GSYWISKGADVGVLE

-474 YWKRNN
+474 YWKRSN
-480 KEGKL
+480 KEGKP
-485 CVEESTSGQKTV
+485 CVEESTSGQKTA

-565 TVKVSEVRDVVLY
+565 TVKVSAVRDVVLY

>member
-1 MKTKNRVISFLLAAC
+1 MKTKNRVISLLLVAC

-70 QIPAADIVNDSH
+70 QIPRGDTVNDQH
-82 ADVVAGKYTAKF
+82 ADVLAGKYTAKF

-117 YYSNATR
+117 YFANAKR
-124 MAAFGGTYDGQG
+124 MGAFGGTYDGQG

-146 QNNRHVLHNYR
+146 QN
-157 EATEGEIENKK
+157 
-168 ITMYKVGDKTYV
+168 
-180 YTGPNMN
+180 TGHGLNVN
-187 WGHGLFGMICGATIK
+187 WGHGLFGMIHGATIK
-202 NIVLDNVEV
+202 NIVLDNVQV
-211 EGHGITG
+211 EGHGVTG
-218 AIVGRAIGP
+218 AIVGRAAAT
-227 KADNAN
+227 ADDKEKGETLNI
-233 AEFNRIE
+233 IE
-240 NCVVNSNCSVN
+240 NCVVNANCTVTA
-251 GKYPTSVIFQPKN
+251 KYPTSVDTAKLSAD
-264 EYDLASRLG
+264 YDQASRAG
-273 GIVGMAYRTTVRYCV
+273 SIVGMAYGSTVRYCV
-288 NNAPI
+288 NHAAI
-293 NVPGNWAMTGGI
+293 NVPGNWVMTGGV
-305 VGSAGYHTI
+305 VGSAGYNTT
-314 VEYCVNAGK
+314 VEYCVNTGK
-323 ITYDLSSIKNDSE
+323 ITYDLATYQNKAE
-336 NAVGGIVGFISP
+336 CAVGGIVGFISP
-348 YSVGV
+348 YSAGV

-380 VAGNAIYWGGILG
+380 VVGKALYWGGILG

-438 GSYWIGGGADVGVLE
+438 GSYWISGGADVGVLE

-485 CVEESTSGQKTV
+485 CVEESTSGQKTA
-497 EELAPLTKAIDDAI
+497 EEFAPLTKAIDDAI

-565 TVKVSEVRDVVLY
+565 TVKVSAVRDVVLY

-612 NVTFTLTPYVVA
+612 NVIFTLTPYVVA

>member
-1 MKTKNRVISFLLAAC
+1 MKTQNRVISLLLAAC

-45 QPEGSGTKDDP
+45 QPEGSGTKEDP

-70 QIPAADIVNDSH
+70 QIPRGDIVNDQH
-82 ADVVAGKYTAKF
+82 ADVLAGKYTAKF

-117 YYSNATR
+117 YFANAKR
-124 MAAFGGTYDGQG
+124 MGAFGGTYDGQG

-146 QNNRHVLHNYR
+146 QN
-157 EATEGEIENKK
+157 
-168 ITMYKVGDKTYV
+168 
-180 YTGPNMN
+180 TGHGLNVN
-187 WGHGLFGMICGATIK
+187 WGHGLFGMIHGATIK
-202 NIVLDNVEV
+202 NIVLDNVQV
-211 EGHGITG
+211 EGHGVTG
-218 AIVGRAIGP
+218 AIVGRAAAT
-227 KADNAN
+227 ADDKEKGETLNV
-233 AEFNRIE
+233 IE
-240 NCVVNSNCSVN
+240 NCVVNANCTVTA
-251 GKYPTSVIFQPKN
+251 KYPTSVDTAKLSAD
-264 EYDLASRLG
+264 YDQASRAG
-273 GIVGMAYRTTVRYCV
+273 GIVGMAYGTTVRYCV
-288 NNAPI
+288 NHAAI
-293 NVPGNWAMTGGI
+293 NVPGNWVMTGGV
-305 VGSAGYHTI
+305 VGSAGYNTT
-314 VEYCVNAGK
+314 VEYCVNTGK
-323 ITYDLSSIKNDSE
+323 ITYDLATYQNKAE
-336 NAVGGIVGFISP
+336 CAVGGIVGFISP
-348 YSVGV
+348 YSAGV

-368 NSGIFYFNMGEN
+368 NSGIFHLNMGEN

-404 IENCYNLHALRKGEN
+404 IDNCYNLHALRKGEN

-424 IAVDNHNYRFGGLL
+424 VTGNNYRFGGLL
-438 GSYWIGGGADVGVLE
+438 GSYWIGKGADVGVLE

>member
-1 MKTKNRVISFLLAAC
+1 MKTQNRVISLLLVAC

-45 QPEGSGTKDDP
+45 QPEGSGTKEDP

-70 QIPAADIVNDSH
+70 QIPRGDIVNDQH
-82 ADVVAGKYTAKF
+82 ADVLAGKYTAKF

-117 YYSNATR
+117 YFANAKR
-124 MAAFGGTYDGQG
+124 MGAFGGTYDGQG

-146 QNNRHVLHNYR
+146 QN
-157 EATEGEIENKK
+157 
-168 ITMYKVGDKTYV
+168 
-180 YTGPNMN
+180 TGHGLNVN
-187 WGHGLFGMICGATIK
+187 WGHGLFGMIHGATIK
-202 NIVLDNVEV
+202 NIVLDNVQV
-211 EGHGITG
+211 EGHGVTG
-218 AIVGRAIGP
+218 AIVGRAAAT
-227 KADNAN
+227 ADDKEKGETLNV
-233 AEFNRIE
+233 IE
-240 NCVVNSNCSVN
+240 NCVVNANCTVTA
-251 GKYPTSVIFQPKN
+251 KYPTSVDTAKLSAD
-264 EYDLASRLG
+264 YDQASRAG
-273 GIVGMAYRTTVRYCV
+273 GIVGMAYGTTVRYCV
-288 NNAPI
+288 NHAAI
-293 NVPGNWAMTGGI
+293 NVPGNWVMTGGV
-305 VGSAGYHTI
+305 VGSAGYNTT
-314 VEYCVNAGK
+314 VEYCVNTGK
-323 ITYDLSSIKNDSE
+323 ITYDLATYQNKAE
-336 NAVGGIVGFISP
+336 CAVGGIVGFISP
-348 YSVGV
+348 YSAGV

-368 NSGIFYFNMGEN
+368 NSGIFHLNMGEN

-404 IENCYNLHALRKGEN
+404 IDNCYNLHALRKGEN

-424 IAVDNHNYRFGGLL
+424 VTGNNYRFGGLL
-438 GSYWIGGGADVGVLE
+438 GSYWIGKGADVGVLE

>member
-1 MKTKNRVISFLLAAC
+1 MKTQNRVISLLLVAC

-45 QPEGSGTKDDP
+45 QPEGSGTKEDP

-70 QIPAADIVNDSH
+70 QIPAADRVNDSH

-117 YYSNATR
+117 YFANAKRT
-124 MAAFGGTYDGQG
+124 ASFGGTYDGQG

-146 QNNRHVLHNYR
+146 QNWGHGLNV
-157 EATEGEIENKK
+157 
-168 ITMYKVGDKTYV
+168 
-180 YTGPNMN
+180 N
-187 WGHGLFGMICGATIK
+187 WGHGLFGMIYGATIK
-202 NIVLDNVEV
+202 NIVLDNVQV
-211 EGHGITG
+211 EGHGIVG
-218 AIVGRAIGP
+218 AIVGRAAAT
-227 KADNAN
+227 ADDKEKGETLNV
-233 AEFNRIE
+233 IE
-240 NCVVNSNCSVN
+240 NCVVNANCTVTA
-251 GKYPTSVIFQPKN
+251 KYPTSVDTAKLSAA
-264 EYDLASRLG
+264 YDQASRAG
-273 GIVGMAYRTTVRYCV
+273 GIVGMAYGTTVRYCV
-288 NNAPI
+288 NHAAI
-293 NVPGNWAMTGGI
+293 NVPGNWVMTGGV
-305 VGSAGYHTI
+305 VGSAGYNTT
-314 VEYCVNAGK
+314 VEYCVNTGK
-323 ITYDLSSIKNDSE
+323 ITYDLATYQNKAE
-336 NAVGGIVGFISP
+336 CAVGGIVGFISP
-348 YSVGV
+348 YSTGE

-404 IENCYNLHALRKGEN
+404 IDNCYNLHALRKGEN

-424 IAVDNHNYRFGGLL
+424 VTGNNYRFGGLL
-438 GSYWIGGGADVGVLE
+438 GSYWIGKGADVGVLE

-485 CVEESTSGQKTV
+485 CVEESTSGQKTA

-511 SAFNATAT
+511 SAFNASAT

-565 TVKVSEVRDVVLY
+565 TVKVSAVRDVVLY

>member
-1 MKTKNRVISFLLAAC
+1 MKTQNRVISLLLAAC

-45 QPEGSGTKDDP
+45 QPEGSGTKEDP

-70 QIPAADIVNDSH
+70 QIPAADTVNDAH
-82 ADVVAGKYTAKF
+82 ADVLAGKYTAKF

-103 DIDLNGKNFASIGY
+103 DIDLNGKEFMSIGY
-117 YYSNATR
+117 YFANAKR
-124 MAAFGGTYDGQG
+124 MGAFGGTYDGQG

-146 QNNRHVLHNYR
+146 KN
-157 EATEGEIENKK
+157 
-168 ITMYKVGDKTYV
+168 
-180 YTGPNMN
+180 TGHALNVN
-187 WGHGLFGMICGATIK
+187 WGHGLFGMIHGATIK
-202 NIVLDNVEV
+202 NIVLDNVQV
-211 EGHGITG
+211 EGHGVTG
-218 AIVGRAIGP
+218 AIVGRAAAT
-227 KADNAN
+227 ADDKEKGETLNV
-233 AEFNRIE
+233 IE
-240 NCVVNSNCSVN
+240 NCVVNANCTVTA
-251 GKYPTSVIFQPKN
+251 KYPTSVDTAKLSAD
-264 EYDLASRLG
+264 YDQASRAG
-273 GIVGMAYRTTVRYCV
+273 GIVGMAYGTTVRYCV
-288 NNAPI
+288 NHAAI
-293 NVPGNWAMTGGI
+293 NVPGNWVMTGGV
-305 VGSAGYHTI
+305 VGSAGYNTT
-314 VEYCVNAGK
+314 VEYCVNTGK
-323 ITYDLSSIKNDSE
+323 ITYDLATYQNKAE
-336 NAVGGIVGFISP
+336 CAVGGIVGFISP
-348 YSVGV
+348 YSAGV

-368 NSGIFYFNMGEN
+368 NSGIFCFNMGEN

-404 IENCYNLHALRKGEN
+404 IENCYNLHVLRKGQN

-424 IAVDNHNYRFGGLL
+424 VTGNNYRFGGLL
-438 GSYWIGGGADVGVLE
+438 GSYWIKGGADVGVLE

-511 SAFNATAT
+511 SAFNASAT

>member
-1 MKTKNRVISFLLAAC
+1 MKTQNRVISLLLVAC

-31 EVVSTSGWDGKTAT
+31 EVISTSGWDGKTAT

-56 YLIADAANLLWLQK
+56 YLIADAANLLWLQR
-70 QIPAADIVNDSH
+70 QIPRGDTVNDQH
-82 ADVVAGKYTAKF
+82 ADVLAGKYTAKF

-103 DIDLNGKNFASIGY
+103 DIDLNGQEFMSIGY
-117 YYSNATR
+117 YFANAKR
-124 MAAFGGTYDGQG
+124 MGAFGGTYDGQG

-146 QNNRHVLHNYR
+146 QN
-157 EATEGEIENKK
+157 
-168 ITMYKVGDKTYV
+168 
-180 YTGPNMN
+180 TGHGLNVN
-187 WGHGLFGMICGATIK
+187 WGHGLFGMIHGATIK
-202 NIVLDNVEV
+202 NIVLDNVQV
-211 EGHGITG
+211 EGHGVTG
-218 AIVGRAIGP
+218 AIVGRAAATTDDKEKGETL
-227 KADNAN
+227 NV
-233 AEFNRIE
+233 IE
-240 NCVVNSNCSVN
+240 NCVVNANCTVTA
-251 GKYPTSVIFQPKN
+251 KYPTSVDTTKLSAD
-264 EYDLASRLG
+264 YDQASRAG
-273 GIVGMAYRTTVRYCV
+273 GIVGMAYGTTVRYCV
-288 NNAPI
+288 NHAAI
-293 NVPGNWAMTGGI
+293 NVPGNWVMTGGV
-305 VGSAGYHTI
+305 VGSAGYNTT
-314 VEYCVNAGK
+314 VEYCVNTGK
-323 ITYDLSSIKNDSE
+323 ITYDLATYQNKAE
-336 NAVGGIVGFISP
+336 CAVGGIVGFISP
-348 YSVGV
+348 YSAGV

-380 VAGNAIYWGGILG
+380 LTGNAIYWGGILG

-404 IENCYNLHALRKGEN
+404 IDHCYNLHALRKGEN
-419 GIAAN
+419 GIVAN
-424 IAVDNHNYRFGGLL
+424 VTGNNYRFGGLL
-438 GSYWIGGGADVGVLE
+438 GSYWISKGADVGVLE

-474 YWKRNN
+474 YWKRSN
-480 KEGKL
+480 KEGKP
-485 CVEESTSGQKTV
+485 CVEESTSGQKTA

-511 SAFNATAT
+511 SAFNASAT

>member
-1 MKTKNRVISFLLAAC
+1 MKTQNRVISLLLVAC

-56 YLIADAANLLWLQK
+56 YLIADAANLLWLQR
-70 QIPAADIVNDSH
+70 QIPRGDTVNDQH
-82 ADVVAGKYTAKF
+82 ADVLAGKYTAKF

-117 YYSNATR
+117 YFANAKRT
-124 MAAFGGTYDGQG
+124 ASFGGTYDGQG

-146 QNNRHVLHNYR
+146 QN
-157 EATEGEIENKK
+157 
-168 ITMYKVGDKTYV
+168 
-180 YTGPNMN
+180 TGHGLNVN
-187 WGHGLFGMICGATIK
+187 WGHGLFGMIHGATIK
-202 NIVLDNVEV
+202 NIVLDNVQV
-211 EGHGITG
+211 EGHGVTG
-218 AIVGRAIGP
+218 AIVGRAAAT
-227 KADNAN
+227 ADDKEKGETLNV
-233 AEFNRIE
+233 IE
-240 NCVVNSNCSVN
+240 NCVVNANCTVTAN
-251 GKYPTSVIFQPKN
+251 YPTSVDTAKLSAD
-264 EYDLASRLG
+264 YDQASRAG
-273 GIVGMAYRTTVRYCV
+273 GIVGMAYGTTVRYCV
-288 NNAPI
+288 NHAAI
-293 NVPGNWAMTGGI
+293 NVPGNWVMTGGV
-305 VGSAGYHTI
+305 VGSAGYNTT
-314 VEYCVNAGK
+314 VEYCVNTGK
-323 ITYDLSSIKNDSE
+323 ITYDLATYQNKAE
-336 NAVGGIVGFISP
+336 CAVGGIVGFISP
-348 YSVGV
+348 YSAGV

-380 VAGNAIYWGGILG
+380 LAGNAIYWGGILG

-404 IENCYNLHALRKGEN
+404 IDNCYNLHALRKGEN

-424 IAVDNHNYRFGGLL
+424 VTGNNYRFGGLL
-438 GSYWIGGGADVGVLE
+438 GSYWISKGADVGVLE

-474 YWKRNN
+474 YWKRSN
-480 KEGKL
+480 KEGKP
-485 CVEESTSGQKTV
+485 CVEESTSGQKTA

-511 SAFNATAT
+511 SAFNASAT

-588 EDVTPDAGNYFIA
+588 EDVAPDAGNYFIA

>member
-1 MKTKNRVISFLLAAC
+1 MKTQNRVISLLLVAC

-70 QIPAADIVNDSH
+70 QIPRGDTVNDQH
-82 ADVVAGKYTAKF
+82 ADVLAGKYTAKF

-117 YYSNATR
+117 YFANAKR
-124 MAAFGGTYDGQG
+124 MGAFGGTYDGQG

-146 QNNRHVLHNYR
+146 QN
-157 EATEGEIENKK
+157 
-168 ITMYKVGDKTYV
+168 
-180 YTGPNMN
+180 TGHGLNVN
-187 WGHGLFGMICGATIK
+187 WGHGLFGMIHGATIK
-202 NIVLDNVEV
+202 NIVLDNVQV
-211 EGHGITG
+211 EGHGVTG
-218 AIVGRAIGP
+218 AIVGRAAAT
-227 KADNAN
+227 ADDKEKGETLNI
-233 AEFNRIE
+233 IE
-240 NCVVNSNCSVN
+240 NCVVNANCTVTAN
-251 GKYPTSVIFQPKN
+251 YPTSVDTAKLSAD
-264 EYDLASRLG
+264 YDQASRAG
-273 GIVGMAYRTTVRYCV
+273 GIVGMAYGTTVRYCV
-288 NNAPI
+288 NHAAI
-293 NVPGNWAMTGGI
+293 NVPGNWVMTGGV
-305 VGSAGYHTI
+305 VGSAGYNTT
-314 VEYCVNAGK
+314 VEYCVNTGK
-323 ITYDLSSIKNDSE
+323 ITYDLATYQNKAE
-336 NAVGGIVGFISP
+336 CAVGGIVGFISP
-348 YSVGV
+348 YSAGV

-368 NSGIFYFNMGEN
+368 NSGIFHLNMGTN
-380 VAGNAIYWGGILG
+380 VAGNALYWGGILG

-404 IENCYNLHALRKGEN
+404 IDNCYNLHALRKGEN

-424 IAVDNHNYRFGGLL
+424 VTGNNYRFGGLL
-438 GSYWIGGGADVGVLE
+438 GSYWIGKGADVGVLE

-565 TVKVSEVRDVVLY
+565 TVKVSKVRDVVLY

>member
-1 MKTKNRVISFLLAAC
+1 MKTQNRVISLLLVAC

-45 QPEGSGTKDDP
+45 QPEGSGTKEDP
-56 YLIADAANLLWLQK
+56 YLIADAANLLWLQR
-70 QIPAADIVNDSH
+70 QIPRGDTVNDQH

-117 YYSNATR
+117 YFANAKR
-124 MAAFGGTYDGQG
+124 MGAFGGTYDGQG

-146 QNNRHVLHNYR
+146 QN
-157 EATEGEIENKK
+157 
-168 ITMYKVGDKTYV
+168 
-180 YTGPNMN
+180 TGHGLNVN
-187 WGHGLFGMICGATIK
+187 WGHGLFGMIHGATIK
-202 NIVLDNVEV
+202 NIVLDNVQV
-211 EGHGITG
+211 EGHGVTG
-218 AIVGRAIGP
+218 AIVGRAAAT
-227 KADNAN
+227 ADDKEKGETLNV
-233 AEFNRIE
+233 IE
-240 NCVVNSNCSVN
+240 NCVVNANCTVTA
-251 GKYPTSVIFQPKN
+251 KYPTSVDTAKLSAD
-264 EYDLASRLG
+264 YDQASRAG
-273 GIVGMAYRTTVRYCV
+273 GIVGMAYGTTVRYCV
-288 NNAPI
+288 NHAAI
-293 NVPGNWAMTGGI
+293 NVPGNWVMTGGV
-305 VGSAGYHTI
+305 VGSAGYNTT
-314 VEYCVNAGK
+314 VEYCVNTGK
-323 ITYDLSSIKNDSE
+323 ITYDLATYQNKAE
-336 NAVGGIVGFISP
+336 CAVGGIVGFISP
-348 YSVGV
+348 YFAGV

-380 VAGNAIYWGGILG
+380 LAGNAIYWGGILG

-404 IENCYNLHALRKGEN
+404 IDNCYNLHALRKGEN

-424 IAVDNHNYRFGGLL
+424 VTGNNYRFGGLL
-438 GSYWIGGGADVGVLE
+438 GSYWISKGADVGVLE

-474 YWKRNN
+474 YWKRSN
-480 KEGKL
+480 KEGKP
-485 CVEESTSGQKTV
+485 CVEESTSGQKTA

-511 SAFNATAT
+511 SAFNASAT

-565 TVKVSEVRDVVLY
+565 TVKVSAVRDVVLY

>member
-1 MKTKNRVISFLLAAC
+1 MKTKNRVISLLLVAC

-45 QPEGSGTKDDP
+45 QPEGSGTKEDP

-70 QIPAADIVNDSH
+70 QIPRGDTVNDQH
-82 ADVVAGKYTAKF
+82 ADVLAGKYTAKF

-117 YYSNATR
+117 YFANAKR
-124 MAAFGGTYDGQG
+124 MGAFGGTYDGQG

-146 QNNRHVLHNYR
+146 QN
-157 EATEGEIENKK
+157 
-168 ITMYKVGDKTYV
+168 
-180 YTGPNMN
+180 TGHGLNVN
-187 WGHGLFGMICGATIK
+187 WGHGLFGMIHGATIK
-202 NIVLDNVEV
+202 NIVLDNVQV
-211 EGHGITG
+211 EGNGITG
-218 AIVGRAIGP
+218 AIVGRAAAT
-227 KADNAN
+227 ADDKEKGETLNV
-233 AEFNRIE
+233 IE
-240 NCVVNSNCSVN
+240 NCVVNANCTVTA
-251 GKYPTSVIFQPKN
+251 KYPTSVDTAKLSAD
-264 EYDLASRLG
+264 YDQASRAG
-273 GIVGMAYRTTVRYCV
+273 GIVGMAYGTTVRYCV
-288 NNAPI
+288 NHAAI
-293 NVPGNWAMTGGI
+293 NVPGNWVMTGGV
-305 VGSAGYHTI
+305 VGSAGYNTT
-314 VEYCVNAGK
+314 VEYCVNTGK
-323 ITYDLSSIKNDSE
+323 ITYDLATYQNKAE
-336 NAVGGIVGFISP
+336 CAVGGIVGFISP
-348 YSVGV
+348 YSAGV

-404 IENCYNLHALRKGEN
+404 IDNCYNLHALRKGEN

-424 IAVDNHNYRFGGLL
+424 VTGNNYRFGGLL
-438 GSYWIGGGADVGVLE
+438 GSYWIGKGADVGVLE

>member
-1 MKTKNRVISFLLAAC
+1 MKTQNRVISLLLVAC

-70 QIPAADIVNDSH
+70 QIPRGDTVNDQH
-82 ADVVAGKYTAKF
+82 ADVLAGKYTAKF

-117 YYSNATR
+117 YFANAKR
-124 MAAFGGTYDGQG
+124 MGAFGGTYDGQG

-146 QNNRHVLHNYR
+146 QN
-157 EATEGEIENKK
+157 
-168 ITMYKVGDKTYV
+168 
-180 YTGPNMN
+180 TGHGLNVN
-187 WGHGLFGMICGATIK
+187 WGHGLFGMIHGATIK
-202 NIVLDNVEV
+202 NIVLDNVQV
-211 EGHGITG
+211 EGHGVTG
-218 AIVGRAIGP
+218 AIVGRAAAT
-227 KADNAN
+227 ADDKEKGETLNV
-233 AEFNRIE
+233 IE
-240 NCVVNSNCSVN
+240 NCVVNANCTVTA
-251 GKYPTSVIFQPKN
+251 KYPTSVDTAKLSAD
-264 EYDLASRLG
+264 YDQASRAG
-273 GIVGMAYRTTVRYCV
+273 GIVGMAYGTTVRYCV
-288 NNAPI
+288 NHAAI
-293 NVPGNWAMTGGI
+293 NVPGNWVMTGGV
-305 VGSAGYHTI
+305 VGSAGYNTT
-314 VEYCVNAGK
+314 VEYCVNTGK
-323 ITYDLSSIKNDSE
+323 ITYDLATYQNKAE
-336 NAVGGIVGFISP
+336 CAVGGIVGFISP
-348 YSVGV
+348 YFAGV

-380 VAGNAIYWGGILG
+380 LAGNAIYWGGILG

-404 IENCYNLHALRKGEN
+404 IDNCYNLHALRKGEN

-424 IAVDNHNYRFGGLL
+424 VTGNNYRFGGLL
-438 GSYWIGGGADVGVLE
+438 GSYWISKGADVGVLE

-474 YWKRNN
+474 YWKRSN
-480 KEGKL
+480 KEGKP
-485 CVEESTSGQKTV
+485 CVEESTSGQKTA

>member
-1 MKTKNRVISFLLAAC
+1 MKTQNRVISLLLVAC

-56 YLIADAANLLWLQK
+56 YLIADAANLLWLQR
-70 QIPAADIVNDSH
+70 QIPRGDTVNDQH
-82 ADVVAGKYTAKF
+82 ADVLAGKYTAKF

-103 DIDLNGKNFASIGY
+103 DIDLNGQEFMSIGY
-117 YYSNATR
+117 YFANAKRT
-124 MAAFGGTYDGQG
+124 ASFGGTYDGQG

-146 QNNRHVLHNYR
+146 QN
-157 EATEGEIENKK
+157 
-168 ITMYKVGDKTYV
+168 
-180 YTGPNMN
+180 TGHGLNVN
-187 WGHGLFGMICGATIK
+187 WGHGLFGMIHGATIK
-202 NIVLDNVEV
+202 NIVLDNVQV
-211 EGHGITG
+211 EGHGVTG
-218 AIVGRAIGP
+218 AIVGRAAAT
-227 KADNAN
+227 ADDKEKGETLNV
-233 AEFNRIE
+233 IE
-240 NCVVNSNCSVN
+240 NCVVNANCTVTAN
-251 GKYPTSVIFQPKN
+251 YPTSVDTAKLSAD
-264 EYDLASRLG
+264 YDQASRAG
-273 GIVGMAYRTTVRYCV
+273 GIVGMAYGTTVRYCV
-288 NNAPI
+288 NHAAI
-293 NVPGNWAMTGGI
+293 NVPGNWVMTGGV
-305 VGSAGYHTI
+305 VGSAGYNTT
-314 VEYCVNAGK
+314 VEYCVNTGK
-323 ITYDLSSIKNDSE
+323 ITYDLATYQNKAE
-336 NAVGGIVGFISP
+336 CAVGGIVGFISP
-348 YSVGV
+348 YSAGV
-353 VDKTLVGNTVIRNCY
+353 VDKTLVGNTVIRTCY

-380 VAGNAIYWGGILG
+380 LAGNAIYWGGILG

-424 IAVDNHNYRFGGLL
+424 VTGNNYRFGGLL
-438 GSYWIGGGADVGVLE
+438 GSYWIGKGADVGVLE

>member
-1 MKTKNRVISFLLAAC
+1 MKTQNRVISLLLAAC

-45 QPEGSGTKDDP
+45 QPEGSGTKEDP

-70 QIPAADIVNDSH
+70 QIPRGDIVNDQH
-82 ADVVAGKYTAKF
+82 ADVLAGKYTAKF

-117 YYSNATR
+117 YFANAKRT
-124 MAAFGGTYDGQG
+124 ASFGGTYDGQG

-146 QNNRHVLHNYR
+146 QN
-157 EATEGEIENKK
+157 
-168 ITMYKVGDKTYV
+168 
-180 YTGPNMN
+180 TGHGLNVN
-187 WGHGLFGMICGATIK
+187 WGHGLFGMIHGATIK
-202 NIVLDNVEV
+202 NIVLDNVQV
-211 EGHGITG
+211 EGHGVTG
-218 AIVGRAIGP
+218 AIVGRAAAT
-227 KADNAN
+227 ADDKEKGEMLNI
-233 AEFNRIE
+233 IE
-240 NCVVNSNCSVN
+240 NCVVNANCTVTA
-251 GKYPTSVIFQPKN
+251 KYPTSVDTTKLSAD
-264 EYDLASRLG
+264 YDQASRAG
-273 GIVGMAYRTTVRYCV
+273 GIVGMAYGTTVRYCV
-288 NNAPI
+288 NHAAI
-293 NVPGNWAMTGGI
+293 NVPGNWVMTGGV
-305 VGSAGYHTI
+305 VGSAGYNTT
-314 VEYCVNAGK
+314 VEYCVNTGK
-323 ITYDLSSIKNDSE
+323 ITYDLATYQNKAE
-336 NAVGGIVGFISP
+336 CAVGGIVGFISP
-348 YSVGV
+348 YSAGV

-368 NSGIFYFNMGEN
+368 NSGIFHLNMGTN
-380 VAGNAIYWGGILG
+380 VAGKALYWGGILG

-404 IENCYNLHALRKGEN
+404 IENCYNLHELRKGQN

-438 GSYWIGGGADVGVLE
+438 GSYWISGGADVGVLE

-485 CVEESTSGQKTV
+485 CVEESTSGQKTA

-511 SAFNATAT
+511 SAFNAAAT

-565 TVKVSEVRDVVLY
+565 TVKVSKVRDVVLY

>member
-1 MKTKNRVISFLLAAC
+1 MKTQNRVISLLLAVC

-45 QPEGSGTKDDP
+45 QPEGSGTKEDP

-70 QIPAADIVNDSH
+70 QIPAADRVNDSH

-103 DIDLNGKNFASIGY
+103 DIDLNGQEFMSIGY
-117 YYSNATR
+117 YFANAKRT
-124 MAAFGGTYDGQG
+124 ASFGGTYDGQG

-146 QNNRHVLHNYR
+146 QN
-157 EATEGEIENKK
+157 
-168 ITMYKVGDKTYV
+168 
-180 YTGPNMN
+180 TGHGLNVN
-187 WGHGLFGMICGATIK
+187 WGHGLFGMIHGATIK
-202 NIVLDNVEV
+202 NIVLDNVQV
-211 EGHGITG
+211 EGHGVTG
-218 AIVGRAIGP
+218 AIVGRAAAT
-227 KADNAN
+227 ADDKEKGETLNV
-233 AEFNRIE
+233 IE
-240 NCVVNSNCSVN
+240 NCVVNANCTVTAN
-251 GKYPTSVIFQPKN
+251 YPTSVDTAKLSAD
-264 EYDLASRLG
+264 YDQASRAG
-273 GIVGMAYRTTVRYCV
+273 GIVGMAYGTTVRYCV
-288 NNAPI
+288 NHAAI
-293 NVPGNWAMTGGI
+293 NVPGNWVMTGGV
-305 VGSAGYHTI
+305 VGSAGYNTT
-314 VEYCVNAGK
+314 VEYCVNTGK
-323 ITYDLSSIKNDSE
+323 ITYDLATYQNKAE
-336 NAVGGIVGFISP
+336 CAVGGIVGFISP
-348 YSVGV
+348 YSAGV

-380 VAGNAIYWGGILG
+380 VVGKALYWGGILG

-438 GSYWIGGGADVGVLE
+438 GSYWIGKGADVGVLE

-485 CVEESTSGQKTV
+485 CVEESTSGQKTA

-511 SAFNATAT
+511 SAFNASAT

>member
-1 MKTKNRVISFLLAAC
+1 MKTQNRVISLLLVAC

-56 YLIADAANLLWLQK
+56 YLIADAANLLWLQR
-70 QIPAADIVNDSH
+70 QIPRGDTVNDQH
-82 ADVVAGKYTAKF
+82 ADVLAGKYTAKF

-103 DIDLNGKNFASIGY
+103 DIDLNGQEFMSIGY
-117 YYSNATR
+117 YFANAKRT
-124 MAAFGGTYDGQG
+124 ASFGGTYDGQG

-146 QNNRHVLHNYR
+146 QN
-157 EATEGEIENKK
+157 
-168 ITMYKVGDKTYV
+168 
-180 YTGPNMN
+180 TGHGLNVN
-187 WGHGLFGMICGATIK
+187 WGHGLFGIIHGATIK
-202 NIVLDNVEV
+202 NIVLDNVQV
-211 EGHGITG
+211 EGNGITG
-218 AIVGRAIGP
+218 AIVGRAAAT
-227 KADNAN
+227 ADDKEKGETLNV
-233 AEFNRIE
+233 IE
-240 NCVVNSNCSVN
+240 NCVVNANCTVTAN
-251 GKYPTSVIFQPKN
+251 YPTSVDTAKLSAD
-264 EYDLASRLG
+264 YDQASRAG
-273 GIVGMAYRTTVRYCV
+273 GIVGMAYGTTVRYCV
-288 NNAPI
+288 NHAAI
-293 NVPGNWAMTGGI
+293 NVPGNWVMTGGV
-305 VGSAGYHTI
+305 VGSAGYNTT
-314 VEYCVNAGK
+314 VEYCVNTGK
-323 ITYDLSSIKNDSE
+323 ITYDLATYQNKAE
-336 NAVGGIVGFISP
+336 CAVGGIVGFISP
-348 YSVGV
+348 YSAGV
-353 VDKTLVGNTVIRNCY
+353 VDKTLVGNTVIRTCY

-380 VAGNAIYWGGILG
+380 LAGNAIYWGGILG

-424 IAVDNHNYRFGGLL
+424 VTGNNYRFGGLL
-438 GSYWIGGGADVGVLE
+438 GSYWIGKGADVGVLE

>member
-1 MKTKNRVISFLLAAC
+1 MKTQNRVISLLLAAC

-70 QIPAADIVNDSH
+70 QIPAADRVNDSH

-103 DIDLNGKNFASIGY
+103 DIDLNGKEFMSIGY
-117 YYSNATR
+117 YFANAKRT
-124 MAAFGGTYDGQG
+124 ASFGGTYDGQG

-146 QNNRHVLHNYR
+146 QN
-157 EATEGEIENKK
+157 
-168 ITMYKVGDKTYV
+168 
-180 YTGPNMN
+180 TGHGLNVN
-187 WGHGLFGMICGATIK
+187 WGHGLFGMIHGATIK
-202 NIVLDNVEV
+202 NIVLDNVQV
-211 EGHGITG
+211 EGHGVTG
-218 AIVGRAIGP
+218 AIVGRAAAT
-227 KADNAN
+227 ADDKEKGETLNV
-233 AEFNRIE
+233 IE
-240 NCVVNSNCSVN
+240 NCVVNANCTVTAN
-251 GKYPTSVIFQPKN
+251 YPTSVDTAKLSAD
-264 EYDLASRLG
+264 YDQASRAG
-273 GIVGMAYRTTVRYCV
+273 GIVGMAYGTTVRYCV
-288 NNAPI
+288 NHAAI
-293 NVPGNWAMTGGI
+293 NVPGNWVMTGGV
-305 VGSAGYHTI
+305 VGSAGYNTT
-314 VEYCVNAGK
+314 VEYCVNTGK
-323 ITYDLSSIKNDSE
+323 ITYDLATYQNKAE
-336 NAVGGIVGFISP
+336 CAVGGIVGFISP
-348 YSVGV
+348 YSAGV

-380 VAGNAIYWGGILG
+380 VVGKALYWGGILG

-438 GSYWIGGGADVGVLE
+438 GSYWIGKGADVGVLE

-474 YWKRNN
+474 YWKRSN
-480 KEGKL
+480 KEGKP
-485 CVEESTSGQKTV
+485 CVEESTSGQKTA

>member
-1 MKTKNRVISFLLAAC
+1 MKTQNRVISLLLAAC

-70 QIPAADIVNDSH
+70 QIPRGDTVNDQH
-82 ADVVAGKYTAKF
+82 ADVLAGKYTAKF

-117 YYSNATR
+117 YFANAKR
-124 MAAFGGTYDGQG
+124 MGAFGGTYDGQG

-146 QNNRHVLHNYR
+146 QN
-157 EATEGEIENKK
+157 
-168 ITMYKVGDKTYV
+168 
-180 YTGPNMN
+180 TGHGLNVN
-187 WGHGLFGMICGATIK
+187 WGHGLFGMIHGATIK
-202 NIVLDNVEV
+202 NIVLDNVQV
-211 EGHGITG
+211 EGHGVTG
-218 AIVGRAIGP
+218 AIVGRAAAT
-227 KADNAN
+227 ADDKEKGETLNI
-233 AEFNRIE
+233 IE
-240 NCVVNSNCSVN
+240 NCVVNANCTVTA
-251 GKYPTSVIFQPKN
+251 KYPTSVDTTKLSAD
-264 EYDLASRLG
+264 YDQASRTG
-273 GIVGMAYRTTVRYCV
+273 GIVGMAYGTTVRYCV
-288 NNAPI
+288 NHAAI
-293 NVPGNWAMTGGI
+293 NVPGNWVMTGGI
-305 VGSAGYHTI
+305 VGSAGYNTT
-314 VEYCVNAGK
+314 VEYCVNTGK
-323 ITYDLSSIKNDSE
+323 ITYDLATYQNKAE
-336 NAVGGIVGFISP
+336 CAVGGIVGFISP
-348 YSVGV
+348 YSAGV

-368 NSGIFYFNMGEN
+368 NSGIFHLNMGEN

-404 IENCYNLHALRKGEN
+404 IDNCYNLHALRKGEN

-424 IAVDNHNYRFGGLL
+424 VTGNNYRFGGLL
-438 GSYWIGGGADVGVLE
+438 GSYWISGGADVGVLE

-485 CVEESTSGQKTV
+485 CVEESTSGQKTA

-511 SAFNATAT
+511 IAFNATAT

-565 TVKVSEVRDVVLY
+565 TVKVSKVRDVVLY